1 MLFRIWFNSFNFNA
15 IRFEYEWTIIVIH
28 ACSLFNNGY
37 WDLFSGVSNSG
48 CKCHCQQFHSFHRW
62 NEADIILFT
71 KVLQY
76 YYYYPPIFFV
86 QFSFL
91 LSLGWSITECSLLV
105 DSNKKWSIFSFP
117 LLCISVIFFHT
128 LFICCRLLCPEILC
142 EDLFYDNN
150 ASKSEKMSAFF
161 SGDFILC
168 IACTLCISKSIL
180 FYSIHNEKLI
190 PE

>member
-1 MLFRIWFNSFNFNA
+1 MSA
-15 IRFEYEWTIIVIH
+15 I
-28 ACSLFNNGY
+28 SQ
-37 WDLFSGVSNSG
+37 FSPLKWSRHHFIYQGI
-48 CKCHCQQFHSFHRW
+48 
-62 NEADIILFT
+62 AILLLLSSDF
-71 KVLQY
+71 
-76 YYYYPPIFFV
+76 FFV

-128 LFICCRLLCPEILC
+128 PFICCRLLCPEILC